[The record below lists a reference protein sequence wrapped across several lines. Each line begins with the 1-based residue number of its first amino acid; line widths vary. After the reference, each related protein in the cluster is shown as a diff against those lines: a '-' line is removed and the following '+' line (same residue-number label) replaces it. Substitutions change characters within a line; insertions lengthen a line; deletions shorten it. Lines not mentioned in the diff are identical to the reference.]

1 MERGSV
7 GLASSC
13 SIHIHIHI
21 GAVPYRTVS
30 GDDARTRTPRTDR
43 THYSLHRIK
52 RSTKPKRSPRK
63 RPQTRRRDRRLC
75 QNPSSSARRS
85 WGWTLSWIR
94 RGRCMPR
101 RWCSML
107 RRFPWHSGWRSMW
120 CWCGWGFGLRRD
132 GRLCRLMS
140 RCCRRCRQRRSPV
153 RIGRRWS
160 RGGLGSIRK
169 RLVRGRFR
177 KCIHRWGRTVRGL
190 VGLWAQGWEE
200 GRAGE

>member
-1 MERGSV
+1 MCKPKTQAPKKKARQHARRTFQRERTENAHGMIAKVSREKTPEVPMERGSV

-120 CWCGWGFGLRRD
+120 C
-132 GRLCRLMS
+132 
-140 RCCRRCRQRRSPV
+140 
-153 RIGRRWS
+153 
-160 RGGLGSIRK
+160 
-169 RLVRGRFR
+169 
-177 KCIHRWGRTVRGL
+177 
-190 VGLWAQGWEE
+190 
-200 GRAGE
+200 